1 MSSLFET
8 LAHLFHPRTSN
19 NHRARILHPE
29 GFFFLFLIVSIAA
42 VGIEQL
48 IPRTSQMI
56 HTGAV
61 LGYSSTIDQQK
72 VVAGTNKER
81 EKLGLPGLVLNEQL
95 SKAAQEKAK
104 DMFARQYWAHYSPE
118 GTSPWEFI
126 KATDYRYYVAGEN
139 LARDFMQTEDMIRA
153 WMNSP
158 THRENIVNPKFHD
171 IGIAVVNGTL
181 NGTETTLVVQMFG
194 TQLNDVASSGD
205 GTQVTIE
212 QVPVP
217 QIAAGNSAEIPVGS
231 IGIENAVLALSLQN
245 LTLPSSTENIS
256 PLYILKAIFLAV
268 IMLVVSVLTYD
279 FVIASNRNTVRFV
292 GKNFAHIALFLTV
305 SFLILFFKSG
315 SIE

>member
-8 LAHLFHPRTSN
+8 LAHLLHPRTSN

-29 GFFFLFLIVSIAA
+29 GFLLLFLIVTAASI
-42 VGIEQL
+42 GIEKL
-48 IPRTSQMI
+48 IPRATEVTHQGS
-56 HTGAV
+56 V
-61 LGYSSTIDQQK
+61 LGYSSTITNSK
-72 VVAGTNKER
+72 VIDGTNKER
-81 EKLGLPGLVLNEQL
+81 EKLGLPDLVPNELLNQ
-95 SKAAQEKAK
+95 AAEAKAK

-126 KATDYRYYVAGEN
+126 KGAHYTYYVAGEN
-139 LARDFMQTEDMIRA
+139 LARDFLQTDDMVKA

-158 THRENIVNPKFHD
+158 THRENIVNPKYHD

-194 TQLNDVASSGD
+194 TQLSGVADSKIDNDGQQVA
-205 GTQVTIE
+205 IE
-212 QVPVP
+212 QVPIPRAPIV
-217 QIAAGNSAEIPVGS
+217 AGTKDTSS
-231 IGIENAVLALSLQN
+231 VLALSLQN
-245 LTLPSSTENIS
+245 LNLSSQSSIS
-256 PLYILKAIFLAV
+256 PLYLLKAVFLAV
-268 IMLVVSVLTYD
+268 IILVVSVLTYD

-315 SIE
+315 SIQ